1 METTIQ
7 RMLSAVRKNLKE
19 SSKKHT
25 ALRKASQDAI
35 DYMLKIVPDDQAPKD
50 STTPVTP
57 SNTPFQSSVKLNA
70 SGLPADPED
79 LDKLSNLLVNAFR
92 HGCETRTTKMMTTG
106 LDSIQK
112 MVEYGYIRG
121 AAIDDES
128 PARRLTTKVV
138 NTISGCFDYPDDGVQ
153 LQIIKAF
160 LSLVSS
166 TVCDIHETALLNAI
180 RTCYNIYLVTRH
192 PVNQNTAKGIL
203 TQMINVIFQR
213 MELKMSPDVVIGVD
227 EGFDEEQLE
236 KSIDKE
242 AEARARGQEII
253 ESNGDSHKENPETP
267 ELFSKNLV
275 LDIISR
281 IEGKPLDEKKLA
293 AQAAKESGHF
303 VFTDCYLVFRAL
315 CKLSMKDIPKE
326 ATADS
331 IDMKSKVLSLD
342 LLYTILENSGPV
354 FRSFDKFINS
364 AIKKYLIIS
373 LLTNGVSSNLK
384 VFKLS
389 LQIFLAL
396 VAHFKDYLKNEIGVL
411 YSKIFLV
418 ILESP
423 NSSTSQKLLVL
434 QALHQICKNP
444 QALVDIY
451 INYDCSLEHIDVYER
466 MVNDLSRLATAW
478 NPENSNTGHNEM
490 LLQTLNCLVTIM
502 RSLVDWCKDLR
513 IESSPEEKEREQ
525 EEQREREK
533 LHDSSLDH
541 DALTMNHEPDEIKTP
556 DGSKTPEVIK
566 VLPNFQ
572 ETKQYKMKFQQA
584 IQRFNMHAKKGMRYL
599 IEKGFVENTPEAI
612 AAFLRNTE
620 GIDKKNIGD
629 YLGDRDEFHKKA
641 MHSYVDTFDFT
652 GMEIDKALRKFLG
665 AFRIPG
671 EAQAIDRFMEKFAE
685 RYYTQNPTGLFASAD
700 SVYILAFATI
710 MLATDQHSP
719 SVKVKMTK
727 EQWINLQNKNNDGK
741 NFESKML
748 TELFD
753 RIAAEEIKLNDAPMT
768 VNNDLTTDP
777 KLRRER
783 FQEEMERTIT
793 KSKQI
798 IKDRA
803 KDSSTYYRSKQIEHV
818 KPMFEIA
825 SFPTLAALSVLLE
838 HSDDA
843 EVITLCFDGFK
854 YAIRVSCTFFS
865 WKFSE
870 IHS

>member
-7 RMLSAVRKNLKE
+7 RMLGAVRKNLKE

-25 ALRKASQDAI
+25 ALRKSSQDAI

-50 STTPVTP
+50 SSTPATP
-57 SNTPFQSSVKLNA
+57 PATPFQSTVKLNS
-70 SGLPADPED
+70 SGLPADPEE

-106 LDSIQK
+106 LDSLQK

-121 AAIDDES
+121 AAIDDEN
-128 PARRLTTKVV
+128 PARKLTTKVV
-138 NTISGCFDYPDDGVQ
+138 NTISSCFDYPDDGVQ

-166 TVCDIHETALLNAI
+166 SVCDIHETSLLNAI

-236 KSIDKE
+236 KSIEKDVEGKSPSVGSKSPE
-242 AEARARGQEII
+242 T
-253 ESNGDSHKENPETP
+253 ESNGESKEVTETP
-267 ELFSKNLV
+267 EIFSKNLLLNIV
-275 LDIISR
+275 SR
-281 IEGKPLDEKKLA
+281 IVGKPAEDKRQA
-293 AQAAKESGHF
+293 ALAAKESGHF

-315 CKLSMKDIPKE
+315 CKLSMKDVPKE

-331 IDMKSKVLSLD
+331 IDMKSKILSLD

-466 MVNDLSRLATAW
+466 MVSDLSKLATAW

-502 RSLVDWCKDLR
+502 KSLVDWCKDLR
-513 IESSPEEKEREQ
+513 IESSPEEKEKEQ
-525 EEQREREK
+525 EAERELEK
-533 LHDSSLDH
+533 LHETDH
-541 DALTMNHEPDEIKTP
+541 DSLSVSHDQDEIKSP
-556 DGSKTPEVIK
+556 DGSKTPEPK
-566 VLPNFQ
+566 ALPNFQ
-572 ETKQYKMKFQQA
+572 ETKQFKMKFQQA
-584 IQRFNMHAKKGMRYL
+584 IQRFNMHGKKGMRYL
-599 IEKGFVENTPEAI
+599 IEKGFVENTPESI
-612 AAFLRNTE
+612 ASFLKNTE

-641 MHSYVDTFDFT
+641 MHAYVDT
-652 GMEIDKALRKFLG
+652 L
-665 AFRIPG
+665 
-671 EAQAIDRFMEKFAE
+671 
-685 RYYTQNPTGLFASAD
+685 
-700 SVYILAFATI
+700 ILPAWK
-710 MLATDQHSP
+710 S
-719 SVKVKMTK
+719 
-727 EQWINLQNKNNDGK
+727 
-741 NFESKML
+741 
-748 TELFD
+748 
-753 RIAAEEIKLNDAPMT
+753 IK
-768 VNNDLTTDP
+768 
-777 KLRRER
+777 
-783 FQEEMERTIT
+783 
-793 KSKQI
+793 
-798 IKDRA
+798 
-803 KDSSTYYRSKQIEHV
+803 H
-818 KPMFEIA
+818 
-825 SFPTLAALSVLLE
+825 
-838 HSDDA
+838 
-843 EVITLCFDGFK
+843 
-854 YAIRVSCTFFS
+854 
-865 WKFSE
+865 
-870 IHS
+870 